1 MIILASKSPR
11 RKELLELMGL
21 EFKVMVSQ
29 ADEDDLKVDSAD
41 VDETLPQNIKP
52 DKAVEYLS
60 KIKAE
65 PFRSSDNIV
74 IGADTVVAIGD
85 KILGK
90 PKDKHDAFLMLKSL
104 SGKEHSVFTG
114 VTIIKNDKTETFSVQ
129 TKVKF
134 FELSNF
140 SLDFVIIVVF
150 SSPSFPC
157 SLFIFSSFGTL
168 SCPWESF
175 DICLFSTSYSKVSVA
190 LVKVSLFKDV
200 AYT

>member
-11 RKELLELMGL
+11 RKELLS
-21 EFKVMVSQ
+21 FIT
-29 ADEDDLKVDSAD
+29 DDFKVDSAD

-134 FELSNF
+134 FELSMMKSIIIFQQTSLLIKPAHTVFRVKAHF
-140 SLDFVIIVVF
+140 SLKKLTVI
-150 SSPSFPC
+150 S
-157 SLFIFSSFGTL
+157 
-168 SCPWESF
+168 
-175 DICLFSTSYSKVSVA
+175 
-190 LVKVSLFKDV
+190 
-200 AYT
+200 